1 MTCRKNEITA
11 FLLAIALSLG
21 TTNASADEAGQN
33 ASWTS
38 YGVDSCSKVL
48 STHAQ
53 ITIKNYKISGP
64 PAAWTLIGWV
74 SGFATAANSAIG
86 SPKNYY
92 RSMSNIEILNW
103 VVSFCRDNPN
113 KDADYAMRLLATT
126 YTPF

>member
-1 MTCRKNEITA
+1 MTSRKNTITA

-21 TTNASADEAGQN
+21 TTNASAGEAGQN

-38 YGVDSCSKVL
+38 YGVDTCSKVL

-53 ITIKNYKISGP
+53 ITIKDYEISGP

-86 SPKNYY
+86 SPRNYY
-92 RSMSNIEILNW
+92 KSMSNIEMLNW
-103 VVSFCRDNPN
+103 VASFCRDNPN

>member
-1 MTCRKNEITA
+1 MTCRKNALTA

-38 YGVDSCSKVL
+38 YGVASCSKVL
-48 STHAQ
+48 STHTQ
-53 ITIKNYKISGP
+53 ISIKDYKFNGP
-64 PAAWTLIGWV
+64 PAAWTLMGWV
-74 SGFATAANSAIG
+74 SGFATAVNSAIG
-86 SPKNYY
+86 SPNNYY

>member
-1 MTCRKNEITA
+1 MTCRKNAITA
-11 FLLAIALSLG
+11 FLLAIALSFG
-21 TTNASADEAGQN
+21 TANASADEAGQN

-92 RSMSNIEILNW
+92 KSMSNIEMLNW

>member
-1 MTCRKNEITA
+1 MSSQKNIITA
-11 FLLAIALSLG
+11 LLLAIVLGLG
-21 TTNASADEAGQN
+21 TTDASANGAAKEV
-33 ASWTS
+33 SWTS

-64 PAAWTLIGWV
+64 PAVWTLIGWV

-92 RSMSNIEILNW
+92 KSMSNIEMLNW
-103 VVSFCRDNPN
+103 VASFCRDNPN

>member
-1 MTCRKNEITA
+1 MTCRKNAITA

-38 YGVDSCSKVL
+38 YGVDSCSKVI
-48 STHAQ
+48 STYAQ

-92 RSMSNIEILNW
+92 KSMSNIEMLNW
-103 VVSFCRDNPN
+103 VASFCRDNPN

>member
-1 MTCRKNEITA
+1 MTCRKNAITA

-92 RSMSNIEILNW
+92 KSMSNIEMLNW
-103 VVSFCRDNPN
+103 VASFCRDNPK
-113 KDADYAMRLLATT
+113 KDVDYAMRLLATT

>member
-1 MTCRKNEITA
+1 MTCRKNAITA

-92 RSMSNIEILNW
+92 KSISNIQMLNW
-103 VVSFCRDNPN
+103 VASFCRDNPN

>member
-1 MTCRKNEITA
+1 MTCRKNAITA
-11 FLLAIALSLG
+11 FLLAIAFSLG

-92 RSMSNIEILNW
+92 KSMFSCFVTLMQKKFCNI
-103 VVSFCRDNPN
+103 
-113 KDADYAMRLLATT
+113 AATT
-126 YTPF
+126 KTGKT

>member
-1 MTCRKNEITA
+1 MTCRKNAITA
-11 FLLAIALSLG
+11 FLLAIALSFG

-92 RSMSNIEILNW
+92 KSMSNIEMLNW
-103 VVSFCRDNPN
+103 VASFCRANPN

>member
-1 MTCRKNEITA
+1 MTSRKNAITA
-11 FLLAIALSLG
+11 FLLALVFGLG
-21 TTNASADEAGQN
+21 STNASAGGAGQN
-33 ASWTS
+33 AYWIS

-53 ITIKNYKISGP
+53 ITIKNYEISGP
-64 PAAWTLIGWV
+64 PDAWTLIGWV

-92 RSMSNIEILNW
+92 KSMSNIEMLNW
-103 VVSFCRDNPN
+103 VASFCRDNPN

>member
-1 MTCRKNEITA
+1 MTCRKNAITA
-11 FLLAIALSLG
+11 FLLAIALSFG

-64 PAAWTLIGWV
+64 PAAWTLIGLV

-92 RSMSNIEILNW
+92 KSMSNIEMLNW

>member
-1 MTCRKNEITA
+1 MTCRKNAITA
-11 FLLAIALSLG
+11 FLLAIALSFG

-86 SPKNYY
+86 RPKNYY
-92 RSMSNIEILNW
+92 KSMSNIEMLNW
-103 VVSFCRDNPN
+103 VASFCRDNPN

>member
-1 MTCRKNEITA
+1 MTCRKNAIPG

-21 TTNASADEAGQN
+21 TTNASADEAGRN

-92 RSMSNIEILNW
+92 KSMSNIEMLNW
-103 VVSFCRDNPN
+103 VASFCRDNPN

>member
-1 MTCRKNEITA
+1 MACRKNAITA

-38 YGVDSCSKVL
+38 YGVNSCSKVL

-92 RSMSNIEILNW
+92 RSMSNIEMLNW
-103 VVSFCRDNPN
+103 VASFCRDNPN

>member
-1 MTCRKNEITA
+1 MTCRKNAITA

-21 TTNASADEAGQN
+21 TTNSSADEAGQN

-53 ITIKNYKISGP
+53 ITIKNYKINGP

-92 RSMSNIEILNW
+92 KSMSNIEMLNW
-103 VVSFCRDNPN
+103 VASFCRDNPN

>member
-1 MTCRKNEITA
+1 MTCRKNAITA

-74 SGFATAANSAIG
+74 SGFATAVNSAIG

>member
-1 MTCRKNEITA
+1 MTCPKNAITA

-33 ASWTS
+33 ASWIS

-92 RSMSNIEILNW
+92 KSMSNIEMLNW
-103 VVSFCRDNPN
+103 VASFCRDNQN

>member
-1 MTCRKNEITA
+1 MTCRKNAITA
-11 FLLAIALSLG
+11 FLLAIALSFG

-38 YGVDSCSKVL
+38 YGVASCSKVL
-48 STHAQ
+48 SPHAQ
-53 ITIKNYKISGP
+53 ITINNYKISGP

-92 RSMSNIEILNW
+92 KSMSNIEMLNW
-103 VVSFCRDNPN
+103 VASFCRDNPN